1 MFTVTFEV
9 EHVWDTHIC
18 WGKVYYDRNIFSVF
32 KINYTYGNIWEMKK
46 SINLIPL
53 FILNDVVTCI

>member
-46 SINLIPL
+46 KYKFDSIVY
-53 FILNDVVTCI
+53 FK